1 MKKLK
6 NHYLLL
12 ITSLILLF
20 LGILFNEETFDINVH
35 DTYYVISS
43 NHLYWLISFLLF
55 FFFLIYLLFD
65 KAEINF
71 GHHFSKIHIFGTLI
85 SVVGL
90 LFPYSLLFASTE
102 FPLFDNF
109 QYINLSMAISIL
121 VFLMLQILFIIN
133 IFVILTKRFFKR
145 VLYK

>member
-12 ITSLILLF
+12 IASLILLF
-20 LGILFNEETFDINVH
+20 LGFLFNEETFDINVH
-35 DTYYVISS
+35 DTYYIISS
-43 NHLYWLISFLLF
+43 NHFYWLISILLF

-71 GHHFSKIHIFGTLI
+71 GKLFSKVHIFGTLI
-85 SVVGL
+85 SVLGL
-90 LFPYSLLFASTE
+90 LFPYSLIFSKAE
-102 FPLFDNF
+102 FSLNENL
-109 QYINLSMAISIL
+109 QYINLCMIISIL

-133 IFVILTKRFFKR
+133 IFVILTKRFF
-145 VLYK
+145 